1 MATEKKVEVADVF
14 SANEL
19 TWIKAGLSMLEKS
32 VKRAIAAEP
41 LNGEIRGVRERQVKE
56 VADLQRRLA

>member
-14 SANEL
+14 SATEL
-19 TWIKAGLSMLEKS
+19 NWIKAGLSMLEKS